1 MTLVILAAGMGSRYG
16 GLKQIDPMTEHGE
29 FIIDFSIYDAI
40 QAGFDKVVFI
50 IKRENYQAF
59 VDTVG
64 QRVAKHIQ
72 TYYAFQELDD
82 LPGGYLVPEGRT
94 KPWGT
99 GHALYAA
106 RDYLTEKFAVINSD
120 DYYGRDAFF
129 KAAEHL
135 RACPNGEHYC
145 MVGYKLVNT
154 LSDSGTVSR
163 GQCYVDENDMLTG
176 VIERTDIK
184 RVDDHAAYCDT
195 NGAWVDLAADT
206 VVSMNFW
213 GLTPGIVP
221 MLSAGFEEFLAK
233 RGTELKSEYYLPG
246 AIDAFMKA
254 EKCDVTV
261 YRTDAQWYGVTYTQ
275 DKEYVKSSIR
285 SLIENGFYPNSL
297 WT

>member
-59 VDTVG
+59 ADTVG

-82 LPGGYLVPEGRT
+82 LPRGYLVPEGRT

-246 AIDAFMKA
+246 AIDVFMKA
-254 EKCDVTV
+254 RKCDVTV